1 MHLLERSGALGTLAA
16 ALEALH
22 RQAGSV
28 VLVQG
33 EAGIGKTA
41 VFQAFLRTVDSE
53 VRVLTGGCDDLLA
66 PRPLGAILDAA
77 EGVPGLTVQ
86 LGDRDPARTLLE
98 RLRGRPTVL
107 ALEDV
112 HWADD
117 ATLDVV
123 TYLARRIG
131 DLPLLLLL
139 TFRDDEVVPGHPLW
153 RSLGAAPAAL
163 THRVGLLPLSA
174 SAVGRLAGS
183 ADVDAAE
190 VHAVTGGNPFF
201 VSEVLSGGLDRTPA
215 SVRDAVLGRLA
226 RLGPQ
231 ARRAAELVSVVP
243 GRAEWWL
250 VDACLG
256 EAADLPGAESQGLL
270 VSDATGVRFR
280 HELGRR
286 AVEEGLS
293 GVRRRDLN
301 RMVLSRLVADDA
313 SDARLAHH
321 AWRAGDPEALVRH
334 GLAAAAEAATAR
346 SHREAAELLEHV
358 LVYADR
364 LPPETRAEAY
374 ELRSREA
381 YAAAQRD
388 RALTAQ
394 EQALALRRELGDPLR
409 TADSLR
415 WLSRIHW
422 WRGDRARAEQAGQE
436 AVVLL
441 EATSPSHEQAMALS
455 NQSQLAM
462 LANRDAE
469 AAWLGERAVAIA
481 RAVGDRD
488 TEVHAQVN
496 IGTAMGRRD
505 LDAGLAVLE
514 HAAAAASEA
523 GFDEHAC
530 RALTNAG
537 WNCMEQRRYPRA
549 KALVE
554 RAVEIAAQ
562 LERTLYVEYL
572 QVVGARL
579 ALLTGSWDLALAGVG
594 DPLPELTSAFEVRG
608 LLALRRGEEGAGQLI
623 DHAWMLAVT
632 SDELQRLRPAA
643 CARAEAAWLRGDVAG
658 VDAATADTYRL
669 ALERGQEW
677 DVGELAAWRDR
688 AGVLDD
694 PPHPCA
700 PPFAR
705 EIGGDHRAAAQLWLA
720 IGEPYAAALALL
732 GSADPAALREAIQ
745 ILDELGATGVLP
757 LARARLRD
765 LGVQQVP
772 RGRRASTR
780 RNPAGLTDRQVEVLD
795 LLAAGLSNAEIA
807 RRLVL
812 STKTV
817 EAHVGAVLTKLGV
830 ATRTEAAAV
839 SRTFDR

>member
-1 MHLLERSGALGTLAA
+1 MHLLERSGALEALTA

-22 RQAGSV
+22 RQTGSV
-28 VLVQG
+28 ALVHG

-41 VFQAFLRTVDSE
+41 LVQTFLRTVDDK

-66 PRPLGAILDAA
+66 PRPLGAILEAA
-77 EGVPGLTVQ
+77 DGVPGLTAQ

-112 HWADD
+112 HWADE

-123 TYLARRIG
+123 TYLARRVG

-153 RSLGAAPAAL
+153 RGLSAAPAAL

-174 SAVGRLAGS
+174 SAVARLAGS
-183 ADVDAAE
+183 PDVDATE

-201 VSEVLSGGLDRTPA
+201 VSEVLSSGLDRTPA

-231 ARRAAELVSVVP
+231 ARKAAELVSVVP

-256 EAADLPGAESQGLL
+256 ESADLPGAEAQGLL
-270 VSDATGVRFR
+270 VSDTTGVRFR
-280 HELGRR
+280 HELARR
-286 AVEEGLS
+286 AVEEALS
-293 GVRRRDLN
+293 GVRRRNLN
-301 RMVLSRLVADDA
+301 RVVLRRLVAAEA

-321 AWRAGDPEALVRH
+321 AWRAGDPEAVVRH
-334 GLAAAAEAATAR
+334 GLAAATGAATAR

-358 LVYADR
+358 LVHADR
-364 LPPETRAEAY
+364 LPPEKRAEAY
-374 ELRSREA
+374 ELCAREA

-394 EQALALRRELGDPLR
+394 QQALALRRELGNPLQ
-409 TADSLR
+409 TGDCLR

-436 AVVLL
+436 AVDLL
-441 EATSPSHEQAMALS
+441 QTALPSHEQAMALS
-455 NQSQLAM
+455 NLSQLAM

-469 AAWLGERAVAIA
+469 SVWLGERAVVIA
-481 RAVGDRD
+481 RAVGDLD

-496 IGTAMGRRD
+496 IGTATARHD
-505 LDAGLAVLE
+505 LEAGLSMLE
-514 HAAAAASEA
+514 HAAVVGSEA

-530 RALTNAG
+530 RALTNAT
-537 WNCMEQRRYPRA
+537 WTCMVQRHYPRA

-554 RAVEIAAQ
+554 RALDIASR

-572 QVVGARL
+572 HVVIARL
-579 ALLTGSWDLALAGVG
+579 ALLTGSWDLALAGIA
-594 DPLPELTSAFEVRG
+594 DPHPELTSAFEVRG
-608 LLALRRGEEGAGQLI
+608 LLALRRGEVGA
-623 DHAWMLAVT
+623 DHLVDQAWALAVA
-632 SDELQRLRPAA
+632 SDELQRLGPAS
-643 CARAEAAWLRGDVAG
+643 CARAEAAWLRGDAAG
-658 VDAATADTYRL
+658 VDSATADTFRL

-677 DVGELAAWRDR
+677 EVSELAAWRAR

-694 PPHPCA
+694 LPQPCA
-700 PPFAR
+700 EPFAR
-705 EIGGDHRAAAQLWLA
+705 EIRGDHRGAAQLWRA
-720 IGEPYAAALALL
+720 IGDPYATALALL
-732 GSADPAALREAIQ
+732 GSAEPADLREAIG

-765 LGVQQVP
+765 LGVHQVP

-780 RNPAGLTDRQVEVLD
+780 RNPAGLTQRQAEVLD
-795 LLAAGLSNAEIA
+795 LIAAGLSNTEIA
-807 RRLVL
+807 ARLVL

-830 ATRTEAAAV
+830 ATRAEAATA